1 MKYKWIELYGYAGIY
16 NGMALDHIRIDFSK
30 CKTNKIIIRGSNGS
44 GKSTLMKAINP
55 NPDNNDN
62 FIPNME
68 ARKNICLIYNGIE
81 YIIRYIHPVTN
92 TGRGTTKGY
101 ISKVINGNAIEL
113 NPNGNI
119 SSCKD
124 ILYEEFSLDSNYIS
138 LSSLSSENRGL
149 VDSKPAERKKLIN
162 AIINTLEVYN
172 NIYKNL
178 SKKASAFKQLI
189 NSLTSKIDYIG
200 NEAQLQMR
208 LQNTENRL
216 IKFEEEKTST
226 ISAIAAVRL
235 RIDEYMGIL
244 RDNNYDSIVQSL
256 KDIETHVKILKEQ
269 LLKKANKIGVSSID
283 IETIRQFSIYLEKNI
298 SRRESEI
305 ESNKKYVNSLLS
317 QREVEFRELQNK
329 KQKLDSLQSE
339 YNYLDIK
346 NAVTSA
352 RKIIEDYD
360 KLFRDIGLTNA
371 SVITKSEYEF
381 AMNSLKY
388 LKDLACR
395 LMAAYSQDQ
404 ILEVISNT
412 ELVTSCINNI
422 NSLSKQLELYKAE
435 KTKIDLEIAVYDS
448 KSTIIKEL
456 DNRPKACTI
465 DDCPYIKSALQAS
478 IEFPKSKMLEL
489 QQKSRALEEKI
500 YALTADIDRY
510 ANVYKPILDSI
521 NIISNELSVRM
532 PAISKLPVRSDF
544 KETFISR
551 IANLDSFTEID
562 DLYKYIDYGNMIE
575 EYRVAKEQLLKYE
588 SEYKIYEAK
597 NDIIETI
604 IDSINLLTQKT
615 DDLMIKINDVN
626 KSIQESQDKLVEY
639 KNAKA
644 VVDDVLSKLLDDLA
658 PSEEKI
664 SELIKIKQ
672 ALDINSE
679 EISKLQMDLGKLNT
693 NLGEVNNDIK
703 NLSAER
709 DTIKHSL
716 IMLMEYKKELEEYS
730 SKYSK
735 IEKIRYYSSPSTG
748 IQTLFMQLYM
758 NKIIVNA
765 NMLLGMLFDGEF
777 TLQPFIINESEFRIP
792 CLGNGLIHD
801 DISSMSTAQKCMI
814 SMILSF
820 SILNQSSTKYNIIS
834 LDELD
839 GGLDTMNRGF
849 FIELLDKLMSMLQ
862 CEQCFII
869 SHNNEL
875 NTSSAD
881 LIILKNNSNDI
892 YDGNVIWQY

>member
-16 NGMALDHIRIDFSK
+16 NGMTLDHIRIDFSK

-55 NPDNNDN
+55 NPDSNDN

-68 ARKNICLIYNGIE
+68 ARKNICLIYNDIE
-81 YIIRYIHPVTN
+81 YIIRYIHPVMN

-101 ISKVINGNAIEL
+101 ISKVINGNATEL

-189 NSLTSKIDYIG
+189 NSLASKIDYIG

-208 LQNTENRL
+208 LQNIENRL

-226 ISAIAAVRL
+226 ISAIAAVQL

-298 SRRESEI
+298 SHRESEI

-346 NAVTSA
+346 NAVISA

-360 KLFRDIGLTNA
+360 KLFRDIGLMNA
-371 SVITKSEYEF
+371 SIITKSEYEF

-388 LKDLACR
+388 LKDLACC

-404 ILEVISNT
+404 ILEVINNT
-412 ELVTSCINNI
+412 ELVTSCINSI
-422 NSLSKQLELYKAE
+422 SSLLKQLELYKVE

-500 YALTADIDRY
+500 YALTADIDKY

-615 DDLMIKINDVN
+615 DDLMIKINDAN

-658 PSEEKI
+658 PSEKKI

-709 DTIKHSL
+709 DSIKHSL

-730 SKYSK
+730 SRYSK